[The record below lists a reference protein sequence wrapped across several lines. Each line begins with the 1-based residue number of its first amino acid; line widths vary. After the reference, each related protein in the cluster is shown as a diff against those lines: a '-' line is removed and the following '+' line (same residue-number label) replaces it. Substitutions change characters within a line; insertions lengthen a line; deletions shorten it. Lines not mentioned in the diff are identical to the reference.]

1 MNDDYLMKLMKT
13 EVYQLK
19 EGTKTSYYWV
29 DGDGNLPERLSIN
42 EQEFTNVQRKG
53 RNTMHPI
60 AGQIVG
66 KFKKNEQSPYKLHK
80 PYTLRSQIWQYEDY
94 PALMGFGTVG
104 ISDCSGKVEDV
115 GDLMIFQR
123 IDTITFKIR
132 IFPAMGDNPDNIKQC
147 LKFVDTLAD

>member
-1 MNDDYLMKLMKT
+1 MIDDYLLKLMKT

-19 EGTKTSYYWV
+19 DGTKTSYYWI

-115 GDLMIFQR
+115 GDLMIFNR
-123 IDTITFKIR
+123 IDSTKIKIR